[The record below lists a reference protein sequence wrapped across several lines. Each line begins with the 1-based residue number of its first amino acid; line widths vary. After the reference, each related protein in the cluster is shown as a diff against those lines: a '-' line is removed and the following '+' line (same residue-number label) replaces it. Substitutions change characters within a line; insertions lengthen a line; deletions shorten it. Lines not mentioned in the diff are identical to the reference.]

1 MRKVRK
7 CGTGVPPVGP
17 RARCACYLRDPHR
30 NDRICPHRTM
40 RTGAHSIAG
49 LIRVTLATI
58 LLLGL
63 LGGMFPLET
72 LASAPTC
79 ALACCAA
86 RAPHAAGSCLNG
98 SCHAVSG
105 KRKQL
110 RARLREPL
118 CSSTLIARDVA
129 RKRYPTII
137 GAEKTTTASAE
148 VYSSTIS
155 KPCSPDC
162 GSCPSSFENSGSQR
176 SVALTAPTPLP
187 KPPSGIQQL
196 NARSALN
203 QTLHALCRQCAPRA
217 PPISLS

>member
-1 MRKVRK
+1 
-7 CGTGVPPVGP
+7 
-17 RARCACYLRDPHR
+17 
-30 NDRICPHRTM
+30 M
-40 RTGAHSIAG
+40 RTGTHSIAG
-49 LIRVTLATI
+49 VVRVTLATF
-58 LLLGL
+58 LLLGV

-98 SCHAVSG
+98 SCHAVPG

-110 RARLREPL
+110 RARLREQL
-118 CSSTLIARDVA
+118 CSSRLSAREVA

-137 GAEKTTTASAE
+137 VAEKTTPADAE

-155 KPCSPDC
+155 KPCSSDC
-162 GSCPSSFENSGSQR
+162 GSCTSSFDNSESQR
-176 SVALTAPTPLP
+176 SAALIAHTPLA

-203 QTLHALCRQCAPRA
+203 QTLNALCRQCAPRA
-217 PPISLS
+217 PPIPLS